1 MYIVLQA
8 MESLKKNT
16 DDSDEDALIT
26 SREKILS
33 TNIPER
39 HQIDFRI
46 TMERKF
52 EMVELCEIF
61 GAKWLKYVYLIV
73 LSLICFVGMWA
84 FSTVA
89 GSAWSSN
96 IPFNFSGMSMCDDD
110 AFHHRLLP
118 VDDGGCLR
126 SYYFSLFL
134 FGVIVVT
141 LSLLHLK
148 ELAVVQLFM
157 GLLRFL
163 TVGAIIIYSIV
174 RAAQGGDGCVPDY
187 IAPTVNPSNDVFSF
201 FNLTDA
207 TEIMPYEN
215 IVVKFDG
222 KGWLGTISVFSYA
235 FIIHFG
241 VASLTHPVK
250 KKKYMRWMVLGM
262 FVTAL
267 TLYMSLGIVTPLW
280 FKANVQ
286 ETVTLNFVSRVLCV
300 YYYNIRCTCNVC
312 MQCFEEGVGCPE
324 ISQFKFRF
332 LPSRF
337 SNSATFQGQ

>member
-1 MYIVLQA
+1 
-8 MESLKKNT
+8 MESLKMNT
-16 DDSDEDALIT
+16 DDSDEDARISST
-26 SREKILS
+26 EKILS

-96 IPFNFSGMSMCDDD
+96 IPFNFAGMTVCDDE

-118 VDDGGCLR
+118 VNDGGCLN
-126 SYYFSLFL
+126 SYYFSLFI
-134 FGVIVVT
+134 FGVVVVT

-157 GLLRFL
+157 GLLRFF
-163 TVGAIIIYSIV
+163 TVGAIIVYSIV
-174 RAAQGGDGCVPDY
+174 RTAQGGDGCVGDNIPP
-187 IAPTVNPSNDVFSF
+187 ALNSSNDAFSLY
-201 FNLTDA
+201 NLTNA
-207 TEIMPYEN
+207 TEIMPYKDM
-215 IVVKFDG
+215 IVKFDG
-222 KGWLGTISVFSYA
+222 KGWLGTISIFSYA

-250 KKKYMRWMVLGM
+250 NKKYMPWMVLGM

-267 TLYMSLGIVTPLW
+267 ALYMSLGIVAPLW

-286 ETVTLNFVSRVLCV
+286 ETVTLNFVSLVLLYVHVV
-300 YYYNIRCTCNVC
+300 YYV
-312 MQCFEEGVGCPE
+312 QCF
-324 ISQFKFRF
+324 I
-332 LPSRF
+332 
-337 SNSATFQGQ
+337 